1 MEIPGKP
8 PWFAPRA
15 QNFFK
20 DDSQA
25 VRSSAPSGVRVENDT
40 VDLSSNAN
48 EIREMVH
55 TVNNLPD
62 MREEKVAEMKR
73 RIASGTYRI
82 MSEQV
87 ASHLIG
93 ETIENN
99 NILNHLDNHRD

>member
-1 MEIPGKP
+1 MKIPAKP
-8 PWFAPRA
+8 PLSAPQV

-25 VRSSAPSGVRVENDT
+25 AASSAPSGARVENDT

-62 MREEKVAEMKR
+62 VREEKVAEMKR

-82 MSEQV
+82 ISEQV

-99 NILNHLDNHRD
+99 DILNHIDSDRD

>member
-1 MEIPGKP
+1 MKISGKP
-8 PWFAPRA
+8 PLFAPQA
-15 QNFFK
+15 QKFFK
-20 DDSQA
+20 EDSQA
-25 VRSSAPSGVRVENDT
+25 VPSSAPSGVRVENDT

-48 EIREMVH
+48 EIREKVH

-62 MREEKVAEMKR
+62 VREEKVAEMKR

-82 MSEQV
+82 ISEQV

-99 NILNHLDNHRD
+99 DILSHIDSDRD